1 MKFVGITACPAG
13 VAHTYMAAKALIKEA
28 EQRGH
33 EMIIE
38 KQGSLG
44 IEDELSR
51 KEIRSADAVVF
62 AVAVAVEDP
71 DRFDGK
77 PIYEVKIGKALKH
90 PKDVIDA
97 LEQLAGEV

>member
-1 MKFVGITACPAG
+1 MKFVGVTACPAG

-33 EMIIE
+33 EMVIE

-62 AVAVAVEDP
+62 AVAVAVEDA
-71 DRFDGK
+71 DRFEDK
-77 PIYEVKIGKALKH
+77 PVYEVEIGKALKH
-90 PKDVIDA
+90 PEAVIDQ
-97 LEQLAGEV
+97 LEKLAKEA

>member
-1 MKFVGITACPAG
+1 MKFVGVTACPAG

-28 EQRGH
+28 EARGH
-33 EMIIE
+33 EMTIE

-51 KEIRSADAVVF
+51 GDIRKADAVVLAI
-62 AVAVAVEDP
+62 AVAIEDP

-77 PIYEVKIGKALKH
+77 PVYEVEIGKALKH
-90 PKDVIDA
+90 PQDVIDQ
-97 LEQLAGEV
+97 LEKLAKEG